1 MAHYKLANYLS
12 PSGPS
17 AGAVIGTVVYN
28 VAELTHVPGYSTV
41 EQVLDHWDEAHPTI
55 EAAAECPSG
64 DGQPLHLVTLLAP
77 VSRPGAIYCI
87 GSNYRDHSEEM
98 RIAAGRPPQQ
108 EARALGNEPFFFI
121 KSSHSIGDPGTT
133 VKVTTYTE
141 KPDWEIELVVV
152 IGRKARDLSV
162 DDALDCVAGYTIGN
176 DLSARDL
183 SRRPLA
189 PAESLFRADWVR
201 HKSFDNSAPIG
212 PWITPAAH
220 IKDPTDLR
228 MRLWVN
234 ESLKQDSNSRNMI
247 FTAAEQIAHLS
258 SGITLHQGDLI
269 MTGTPAGVGAG
280 SNTFLCAGD
289 TVTME
294 IAEIGQMKFH
304 IA

>member
-1 MAHYKLANYLS
+1 LASYLS
-12 PSGPS
+12 PQGPR
-17 AGAVIGTVVYN
+17 AGAVVGSVIYD
-28 VAELTHVPGYSTV
+28 VAELTGTSGYSTV
-41 EQVLDHWDEAHPTI
+41 QHVLDDWDAAHPAI
-55 EAAAECPSG
+55 ETAADRPSG
-64 DGQPLHLVTLLAP
+64 EGQPVHTVKLLAP

-108 EARALGNEPFFFI
+108 DPRMPGIEPFFFI
-121 KSSHSIGDPGTT
+121 KSSHAIGDPGTT
-133 VKVTTYTE
+133 VQCTSYSS

-152 IGRKARDLSV
+152 IGRKARNLTV
-162 DDALDCVAGYTIGN
+162 DEALGCVAGYTIGN

-189 PAESLFRADWVR
+189 PAESLFRADWLR

-220 IKDPTDLR
+220 IDDPTDLR

-234 ESLKQDSNSRNMI
+234 ETLKQDSSSANMI
-247 FTAAEQIAHLS
+247 FSAAEQIAHLS

-280 SNTFLCAGD
+280 KNTFLNAGD

-294 IAEIGQMKFH
+294 IAEIGQMQFH